1 METLDA
7 LAIAVATVGEGW
19 VSFAFGQCRLGLT
32 LPALPGI
39 IGGKQQTKED
49 MMAIDTISPPL
60 AIDWDKFE
68 DGYSDIDGL
77 VTLVGEW
84 IDEVVERGVLP
95 EADLER
101 LDWLHLPDDVD
112 EEVGKKMRLGCFVAT
127 KAVLYIAQAG
137 QAPLLARLMGRDTD
151 MVEIYREID
160 RGEQDWSD
168 WMSNVGH
175 KASLEFGVTWSD
187 RHGFPRSGYDG
198 DYVVSLCSLREDR
211 IELAFVKLAA
221 DQVGWTLQKTI
232 LDAYNNYSSASL
244 PALKDEEMT
253 LISWDEFLDTLGPV
267 SDLFYL

>member
-7 LAIAVATVGEGW
+7 LAIAVATVGEDW

-39 IGGKQQTKED
+39 IGTNRQKKEC
-49 MMAIDTISPPL
+49 MMAVDTISPPL
-60 AIDWDKFE
+60 AIDWDKV
-68 DGYSDIDGL
+68 DDLDDL

-95 EADLER
+95 EADLKR

-187 RHGFPRSGYDG
+187 RHGFPRSGCDG
-198 DYVVSLCSLREDR
+198 DYVISLCSLRDDS
-211 IELAFVKLAA
+211 IELAFVVLAA
-221 DQVGWTLQKTI
+221 AQVGWTLQKTI

-244 PALKDEEMT
+244 PPLKDEEMEF
-253 LISWDEFLDTLGPV
+253 ISWEEFRDTLGPV